1 MFDVIRMWNEMMG
14 CVSSKLGGCLKQ
26 LASVSG
32 SGNWKL
38 LNVMLE
44 VVQHPAPTGEI
55 MWVFYIESVNEIIKN
70 YFNIFL
76 RLNIFCENQ
85 IELHKASCRAPLPP
99 SRQLP
104 LTHRSKLCV
113 DFWPQT
119 NSTLCCS
126 LCLVGVKYQVSS
138 IKFSVKYQNQ
148 TKLHV
153 EKNKASQRAP
163 LAPKNSSLCCSHCL
177 AGVKHQVSNIKYQV
191 WSV

>member
-26 LASVSG
+26 VASVSG

-44 VVQHPAPTGEI
+44 VVQHPAPTCEN

-76 RLNIFCENQ
+76 RLNIFGENQ

-99 SRQLP
+99 SRQP
-104 LTHRSKLCV
+104 SLTHRSKLCV

-138 IKFSVKYQNQ
+138 IKQVQCQISKSMLR
-148 TKLHV
+148 TKPVNGHLWPP
-153 EKNKASQRAP
+153 EKTPVCVA
-163 LAPKNSSLCCSHCL
+163 L
-177 AGVKHQVSNIKYQV
+177 IV
-191 WSV
+191 WPV

>member
-38 LNVMLE
+38 LNVRLE

-55 MWVFYIESVNEIIKN
+55 MWSFLYWVCERNHQKLLKHFPQTKYIRWKPNWTSQSKLSST
-70 YFNIFL
+70 F
-76 RLNIFCENQ
+76 
-85 IELHKASCRAPLPP
+85 APIQTTLVRFPNPLAFGTSQSQTGTP
-99 SRQLP
+99 SRQTP

-113 DFWPQT
+113 DFCPRLT
-119 NSTLCCS
+119 PLCVA
-126 LCLVGVKYQVSS
+126 L
-138 IKFSVKYQNQ
+138 F
-148 TKLHV
+148 
-153 EKNKASQRAP
+153 
-163 LAPKNSSLCCSHCL
+163 
-177 AGVKHQVSNIKYQV
+177 V